1 MVFLT
6 TFPTFQNLPD
16 HQREIR
22 RSRSHTRGLSLAVA
36 SLFQGLAP
44 LELSSR
50 STVAT
55 ASNSNQW
62 PPQLSKTWS
71 RWVRLG
77 MLSAA
82 TATRMRPSPTTT
94 CLFCFKTIQ
103 RLRCDAHALHPRC
116 SLVQRE
122 NSCARSPCTSMR
134 LGSER
139 GGDDRRAARK
149 AALVSIFLQEADALA
164 IERRHAP
171 GCAGFLEAHQS
182 FHAAAQAMCPCEG
195 GSGAAAG
202 PSGSVHARRRRV
214 RIKSRVT
221 GQNQDG

>member
-1 MVFLT
+1 MVPPWESRGGRNNQKVVKYQKLWYFL
-6 TFPTFQNLPD
+6 PLFQLSKTCQITSEYD
-16 HQREIR
+16 AAGV
-22 RSRSHTRGLSLAVA
+22 TRGLSLAVA

-103 RLRCDAHALHPRC
+103 RLRCDAHALHSSC

-139 GGDDRRAARK
+139 GGD
-149 AALVSIFLQEADALA
+149 V
-164 IERRHAP
+164 
-171 GCAGFLEAHQS
+171 
-182 FHAAAQAMCPCEG
+182 
-195 GSGAAAG
+195 
-202 PSGSVHARRRRV
+202 
-214 RIKSRVT
+214 
-221 GQNQDG
+221 